1 MPKDRDTSIRGG
13 DRGSAYLNGGL
24 PPKMDV
30 EVGLPGHAGT
40 RRGLRGFA
48 LSVGAISALCLILIS
63 IFGEYPE
70 GLGDRHVAQYYHYL
84 TGVLIMVFVGF
95 GFLMTFLRRY
105 ALSAVGLNFGL
116 SAMMMIGAVICMGWA
131 HSGFGTFEIDL
142 PLLVDAAFCAAA
154 GMISFGAV
162 IGFTSP
168 TQLAW
173 LLAIEVPIYAAN
185 FVLVTK
191 VIGSFDIGGSIT
203 IHAFGAFYGLAA
215 SFFLSRSSATRGSAH
230 PKNRPSYTS
239 DVTSMIGTIFL
250 WVYWPSFNAALA
262 SVGEGSEALA
272 GPQHQ
277 IYVIMNTLISLLGAC
292 LATFI
297 VSAALNDS
305 IDMVHVQ
312 NATLAGGVAIGTA
325 AALKVAPGAVFGV
338 GLIAGTLSTLGFSY
352 STAFFESK
360 LGLSDTC
367 GVQNLHGMPGI
378 MGGIVSAIFTAIW
391 YDDNSSILDKA
402 MSGQAGLQIA
412 GLAATLG
419 VAIVSGLAVGFI
431 TSREWVP
438 ALAVNT
444 WFEDESQDDL
454 YEDAA
459 VWKEVEKED

>member
-1 MPKDRDTSIRGG
+1 M
-13 DRGSAYLNGGL
+13 A
-24 PPKMDV
+24 
-30 EVGLPGHAGT
+30 
-40 RRGLRGFA
+40 A
-48 LSVGAISALCLILIS
+48 LSALCLILLS
-63 IFGEYPE
+63 IFGKYPDD
-70 GLGDRHVAQYYHYL
+70 LDDRHVAQYYHYL

-105 ALSAVGLNFGL
+105 TMSAVGLNFGL
-116 SAMMMIGAVICMGWA
+116 SALMMIGAVICMGWA
-131 HSGFGTFEIDL
+131 HAGFGDFDIDL

-162 IGFTSP
+162 IGFASP

-173 LLAIEVPIYAAN
+173 LLAIQVPVYAAN

-191 VIGSFDIGGSIT
+191 VIGAFDVGGSIT

-215 SFFLSRSSATRGSAH
+215 SVFLSRASASRGASH
-230 PKNRPSYTS
+230 PKNGSSRSS
-239 DVTSMIGTIFL
+239 DVTSMLGTIFL

-262 SVGEGSEALA
+262 SVGEGSAALA

-277 IYVIMNTLISLLGAC
+277 VFVVMNTLISLLGAC

-305 IDMVHVQ
+305 LDTVHVQ

-338 GLIAGTLSTLGFSY
+338 GLLAGSLSTLGFAY
-352 STAFFESK
+352 ATPFFERT
-360 LGLSDTC
+360 LGVCDTC
-367 GVQNLHGMPGI
+367 GVANLHGMPGI

-391 YDDNSSILDKA
+391 YDDNSSLMGTA
-402 MSGQAGLQIA
+402 MSGQAGLQLA
-412 GLAATLG
+412 GLAATVG
-419 VAIVSGLAVGFI
+419 VAIACGLAAGYLTTCV
-431 TSREWVP
+431 WVP
-438 ALAVNT
+438 ALAANT
-444 WFEDESQDDL
+444 WCEDERQDDL

-459 VWKEVEKED
+459 VWKGALEKED